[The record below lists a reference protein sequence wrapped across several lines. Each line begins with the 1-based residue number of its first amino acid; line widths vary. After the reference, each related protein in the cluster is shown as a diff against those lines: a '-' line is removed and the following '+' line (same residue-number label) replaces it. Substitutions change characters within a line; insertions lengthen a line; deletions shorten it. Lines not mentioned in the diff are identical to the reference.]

1 METLSHATLKDADE
15 VSCSRFRNA
24 SAVSNAPHQKSA
36 GRFVT

>member
-24 SAVSNAPHQKSA
+24 IIVLYRMRPIRRAQVGS
-36 GRFVT
+36 